1 MTEPKISNLTP
12 LPGNLLYPDDSKLA
26 EEYDKLPENVRLNER
41 DGKHWSM
48 YQLMKYFHAGILPE
62 HSDANYFEFEIDFT
76 SPHLR
81 ISSIDDPN
89 LVQEV
94 HSTMTTGLQSL
105 ASKIQGLIGKL
116 QVESSTNALKISQ
129 EAMNRPTRGGNRKK
143 IRGGDTPLA
152 APALPAAPA
161 PAAAPALPALPAA
174 PLDTAA
180 QLTALLSPTGLEAEC
195 LQDLFRVKLNTW
207 DRIFIT
213 NGKKNNLPL
222 SSVLNLP
229 QESKLVEQVKAAA
242 ANNLAAGPGAAAPG
256 AGGGKRYKTRKG
268 RKYGKKAKTYRRRR

>member
-12 LPGNLLYPDDSKLA
+12 LPGYLLYPDNPTMAD
-26 EEYDKLPENVRLNER
+26 EYDKLPENVRLNER

-48 YQLMKYFHAGILPE
+48 YQLMKYFHSGMLPE
-62 HSDANYFEFEIDFT
+62 HSDSNYFEFEIDFT

-89 LVQEV
+89 MVQEV
-94 HSTMTTGLQSL
+94 HSTMTIGLQSL

-129 EAMNRPTRGGNRKK
+129 DALNSGRRGGKNKK
-143 IRGGDTPLA
+143 IKQHGGVDGD
-152 APALPAAPA
+152 PALAPA
-161 PAAAPALPALPAA
+161 PAAAGFPPAA
-174 PLDTAA
+174 APPLDTAG
-180 QLTALLSPTGLEAEC
+180 QLTALLSPSGLESEC

-222 SSVLNLP
+222 STVLNLP
-229 QESKLVEQVKAAA
+229 KESAVVEQVKAAA
-242 ANNLAAGPGAAAPG
+242 AAAPAAAAAGV
-256 AGGGKRYKTRKG
+256 GGGKRYKTRKG
-268 RKYGKKAKTYRRRR
+268 RKYGKKAKTHRRRH

>member
-1 MTEPKISNLTP
+1 MYNMTEPKISNLTP
-12 LPGNLLYPDDSKLA
+12 LPGNLLYPDDTKLA

-48 YQLMKYFHAGILPE
+48 YQLMKFFHSGILPE

-81 ISSIDDPN
+81 ISTIDDPN
-89 LVQEV
+89 MVQEV
-94 HSTMTTGLQSL
+94 HSTMTIGLQSL

-116 QVESSTNALKISQ
+116 QVEASTKALEISQ
-129 EAMNRPTRGGNRKK
+129 NAMNRP
-143 IRGGDTPLA
+143 IRGGKNKKKNQYGGVEGDLA
-152 APALPAAPA
+152 PPAAGFPPAPA
-161 PAAAPALPALPAA
+161 PA
-174 PLDTAA
+174 DTAG

-222 SSVLNLP
+222 SSVLNLQ
-229 QESKLVEQVKAAA
+229 QESKLVDQVKAAA
-242 ANNLAAGPGAAAPG
+242 AANVAAAPGAG

-268 RKYGKKAKTYRRRR
+268 RKYGKKAKTHRRRR

>member
-12 LPGNLLYPDDSKLA
+12 LPGNLLYPDDTKMA

-48 YQLMKYFHAGILPE
+48 YQLMKFFHSGILPE

-89 LVQEV
+89 MVQEL

-116 QVESSTNALKISQ
+116 QVESSTKALEISQ
-129 EAMNRPTRGGNRKK
+129 NAINSRRVGGKKNKRGGAE
-143 IRGGDTPLA
+143 GDPPLA
-152 APALPAAPA
+152 APAPPAAPA
-161 PAAAPALPALPAA
+161 PLAAPAPPAA

-180 QLTALLSPTGLEAEC
+180 QLTALLSPSGLEAEC

-229 QESKLVEQVKAAA
+229 KESKLVEEVKAAA
-242 ANNLAAGPGAAAPG
+242 IAPAPAPAPG
-256 AGGGKRYKTRKG
+256 IVGGRRKTRKG
-268 RKYGKKAKTYRRRR
+268 RKYGKKAKTHRRRR